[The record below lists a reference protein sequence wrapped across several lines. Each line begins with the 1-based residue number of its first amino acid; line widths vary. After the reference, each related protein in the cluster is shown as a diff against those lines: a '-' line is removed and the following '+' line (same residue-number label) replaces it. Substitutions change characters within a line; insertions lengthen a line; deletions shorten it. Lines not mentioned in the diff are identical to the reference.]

1 MSRRQ
6 PASVSNAA
14 ASKAYTATLP
24 TQRWLKS
31 PVVVPIWEYDCRLMR
46 HLRNRDRLQALHK
59 PLCINN
65 IELGIGRFHA
75 QEELVPRHP
84 GELFHVEQWVIRH
97 G

>member
-6 PASVSNAA
+6 PASASNAVASRVYA
-14 ASKAYTATLP
+14 AALP
-24 TQRWLKS
+24 TQRLRRS
-31 PVVVPIWEYDCRLMR
+31 TVIVPIWECASRLMR
-46 HLRNRDRLQALHK
+46 HLRNRNRLQALHK

-75 QEELVPRHP
+75 KEELVPRHP